1 MKFTCTCFLIS
12 TNNSR
17 MEACFNC
24 TVTGLLVC
32 AIITDEPDS
41 NMEAN
46 NNLASLRFSLIV

>member
-1 MKFTCTCFLIS
+1 
-12 TNNSR
+12 
-17 MEACFNC
+17 MEACFNY

-46 NNLASLRFSLIV
+46 NNLVSFRFSLIGN